1 MKVFRIEY
9 EFNGIG
15 HVRVLQ
21 AKSDEDA
28 IDIVMT
34 DCRGAKII
42 SVR

>member
-1 MKVFRIEY
+1 MKTFRIDY

-15 HVRVLQ
+15 HIRFLQ

-34 DCRGAKII
+34 DCRGAKIVA
-42 SVR
+42 VR

>member
-1 MKVFRIEY
+1 MKVFLIDY
-9 EFNGIG
+9 KFNGIG

-28 IDIVMT
+28 INFVMT

-42 SVR
+42 AVR